1 MSPNAG
7 RGPPQT
13 WTDGEMKS
21 KHGGCKGG
29 VMTADGLDVR
39 YLDLEQRG
47 KKAVCRDNTGWR
59 QHAHVYYEALWWFTD
74 P

>member
-1 MSPNAG
+1 
-7 RGPPQT
+7 
-13 WTDGEMKS
+13 MKS
-21 KHGGCKGG
+21 EHGGCKGG